1 MTYLWTAFFSIL
13 PISELRGGI
22 PFAIVNGIAW
32 FIAWP
37 FAAAVNALAA
47 PLCWIFLST
56 VHRFFYGRNV
66 SAEGNAGGGNA
77 GGGET
82 ADGETAG
89 GETAGGAGG
98 KTPRR
103 GTWNGF
109 AWYRVFFDRFVN
121 RARKKLEKGI
131 ARWGALGVALFVA
144 VPLPVTG
151 AWTGTL
157 GAWVLGLPK
166 RKTLPAVILGVAAAG
181 GIVTAVTLLGRGA
194 FNIFI
199 KEL

>member
-1 MTYLWTAFFSIL
+1 MAYLWTAFFSIL

-22 PFAIVNGIAW
+22 PYAIVNGMDW

-56 VHRFFYGRNV
+56 VHRVFY
-66 SAEGNAGGGNA
+66 
-77 GGGET
+77 
-82 ADGETAG
+82 
-89 GETAGGAGG
+89 
-98 KTPRR
+98 
-103 GTWNGF
+103 GF

-121 RARKKLEKGI
+121 RARKKLEKGV
-131 ARWGALGVALFVA
+131 AKWGALGVAIFVA
-144 VPLPVTG
+144 IPLPITG

-157 GAWVLGLPK
+157 GAWVMGLPK
-166 RKTLPAVILGVAAAG
+166 RKTLPAVILGVVIAG
-181 GIVTAVTLLGRGA
+181 GIVTAVMLLGRGA
-194 FNIFI
+194 FNFFI